1 MNYKRVFEILLKPEI
16 TDEEIKEVYD
26 FTKNNQYDQ
35 KKFNNFFIKKLGFN
49 IDDKKNPPTPEQLE
63 KFMKLVRGMNMKY
76 MLDILETPD
85 DDEDKQEDK
94 QKNKRSNNK
103 RSKRSNKKNKKRT
116 KNQKKK
122 GGNADINKLFK
133 NIKSFP
139 AYKKAYREVHRLLH
153 NYFKVEKIPKSK
165 MKKHFFSLKPLK
177 YVEIFN
183 NPKYQ

>member
-16 TDEEIKEVYD
+16 TDEEIREVYD
-26 FTKNNQYDQ
+26 FTKNNQFNQ
-35 KKFNNFFIKKLGFN
+35 KRFNNFFIKKLGFD
-49 IDDKKNPPTPEQLE
+49 IDDKKNPPTPDQLE
-63 KFMKLVRGMNMKY
+63 KFMKLVGDMNMKD
-76 MLDILETPD
+76 MLDILETSD
-85 DDEDKQEDK
+85 NEDEDVKKDK
-94 QKNKRSNNK
+94 QKNKRSI
-103 RSKRSNKKNKKRT
+103 KRSNKKKKKRT

-133 NIKSFP
+133 NIKSFN
-139 AYKKAYREVHRLLH
+139 AYKKVYRVVHRLLH

-165 MKKHFFSLKPLK
+165 MKKHFFSLKPLQ

>member
-1 MNYKRVFEILLKPEI
+1 MNYKRVFETLLKPEI

-26 FTKNNQYDQ
+26 FTKNNQYNQ

-49 IDDKKNPPTPEQLE
+49 IDDKKNPPTPDQLE
-63 KFMKLVRGMNMKY
+63 KFMKILRDMDMKD

-85 DDEDKQEDK
+85 DEHK
-94 QKNKRSNNK
+94 QKETKKDNKRTNN
-103 RSKRSNKKNKKRT
+103 KRSNKKKKKRT

-133 NIKSFP
+133 NIKSFN

-165 MKKHFFSLKPLK
+165 MKKHFFSLKPLQ

>member
-1 MNYKRVFEILLKPEI
+1 MNYKILFEILLKPEV
-16 TDEEIKEVYD
+16 TDEEIREVYD
-26 FTKNNQYDQ
+26 FTKNNQLNQ
-35 KKFNNFFIKKLGFN
+35 KRFDNFFIKKLGFN

-63 KFMKLVRGMNMKY
+63 KFMKLVRDMNMKD

-85 DDEDKQEDK
+85 DDEDVKKDK

-103 RSKRSNKKNKKRT
+103 RSSKKKKKKT

-133 NIKSFP
+133 NIKTFN
-139 AYKKAYREVHRLLH
+139 AYKKVYRELHRLLH
-153 NYFKVEKIPKSK
+153 NYFKVETIPKSK
-165 MKKHFFSLKPLK
+165 MKQHFFSLKPLQ

>member
-1 MNYKRVFEILLKPEI
+1 MNYKRVFDILLKPEI
-16 TDEEIKEVYD
+16 TDEEIREVYD

-35 KKFNNFFIKKLGFN
+35 KKFNNFFIKKLGFD
-49 IDDKKNPPTPEQLE
+49 IDDKKNPLTPDQLK
-63 KFMKLVRGMNMKY
+63 KFMKLVGEMNMKD

-85 DDEDKQEDK
+85 DEDVKKDV
-94 QKNKRSNNK
+94 QKNKRSN
-103 RSKRSNKKNKKRT
+103 KRSNKKKKKRT

-133 NIKSFP
+133 NIKSFT
-139 AYKKAYREVHRLLH
+139 AYKKIYRAVHRLLH

-165 MKKHFFSLKPLK
+165 MKQHFLSLKPLQ
-177 YVEIFN
+177 YIEIFN

>member
-1 MNYKRVFEILLKPEI
+1 MNYKKVFETLLKPEI
-16 TDEEIKEVYD
+16 TDEEIKKVYD

-35 KKFNNFFIKKLGFN
+35 KKFNNFFIKKLGFD

-63 KFMKLVRGMNMKY
+63 KFMELIRNMNMKD

-85 DDEDKQEDK
+85 DEDIKKDI
-94 QKNKRSNNK
+94 QKNNRSN
-103 RSKRSNKKNKKRT
+103 KRSNKKKRKKT
-116 KNQKKK
+116 KNKKKK
-122 GGNADINKLFK
+122 GGSNADINNLFK
-133 NIKSFP
+133 GIKSFN

-165 MKKHFFSLKPLK
+165 MKQHFFSLKPLQ
-177 YVEIFN
+177 YIEIFN

>member
-16 TDEEIKEVYD
+16 TDEEIREVYG

-63 KFMKLVRGMNMKY
+63 KFMKLVRNMNMKD

-85 DDEDKQEDK
+85 DDEDVKKEI
-94 QKNKRSNNK
+94 QKNKRS
-103 RSKRSNKKNKKRT
+103 SKRSNKKKKKRT

-122 GGNADINKLFK
+122 SGGNADINKLFK

-139 AYKKAYREVHRLLH
+139 AYKKVYRELHRLLH

-165 MKKHFFSLKPLK
+165 MKQHFFSLKPLQ

>member
-1 MNYKRVFEILLKPEI
+1 MNYKKVFETLLKPEI

-63 KFMKLVRGMNMKY
+63 KFMKLVRDMNMKD
-76 MLDILETPD
+76 MLDILETPG
-85 DDEDKQEDK
+85 DEDIKKDI
-94 QKNKRSNNK
+94 QKNKRSN
-103 RSKRSNKKNKKRT
+103 KKKKKRT

-122 GGNADINKLFK
+122 SGGNADINKLFK

-139 AYKKAYREVHRLLH
+139 AYKKVYRELHRLLH
-153 NYFKVEKIPKSK
+153 NYFKVEEIPKSK
-165 MKKHFFSLKPLK
+165 MKQHFFSLKPLK

>member
-1 MNYKRVFEILLKPEI
+1 MNYKKVFETLLKPEI

-63 KFMKLVRGMNMKY
+63 QFMKLVRDMNMKD

-85 DDEDKQEDK
+85 DRDKKDI
-94 QKNKRSNNK
+94 QKDIQQNKRSN
-103 RSKRSNKKNKKRT
+103 KRSNKKKKKRT

-122 GGNADINKLFK
+122 SGGNADINKLFK

-139 AYKKAYREVHRLLH
+139 AYKKVYRELHRLLH

-165 MKKHFFSLKPLK
+165 MKQHFFSLKPLK

>member
-1 MNYKRVFEILLKPEI
+1 MNYKKVFETLLKPEI

-63 KFMKLVRGMNMKY
+63 KFMKLVRDMNMKD

-85 DDEDKQEDK
+85 DRDKKDIQKDI
-94 QKNKRSNNK
+94 QKNKRSN
-103 RSKRSNKKNKKRT
+103 KKKKKRT

-122 GGNADINKLFK
+122 RINQMNL
-133 NIKSFP
+133 
-139 AYKKAYREVHRLLH
+139 
-153 NYFKVEKIPKSK
+153 KILIII
-165 MKKHFFSLKPLK
+165 LKIVLKQLK
-177 YVEIFN
+177 YGKMRKLIS
-183 NPKYQ
+183 